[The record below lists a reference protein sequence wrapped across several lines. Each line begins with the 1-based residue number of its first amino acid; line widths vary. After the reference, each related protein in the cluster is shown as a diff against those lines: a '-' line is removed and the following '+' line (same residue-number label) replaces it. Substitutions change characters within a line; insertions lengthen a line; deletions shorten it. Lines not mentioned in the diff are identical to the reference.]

1 MKRMVSMEVVRQ
13 KLEQLWG
20 IIRKWGVA
28 DIITW
33 AFSRLGHLFDI
44 FKIKLASVKWIW
56 HKHQLFPITS
66 NERVPNPSSLWSP
79 SLKARVPLPTNTAWL
94 NFALN
99 EGSMPEY
106 IHPYVIRCKQGVLSI
121 CFPSPAVEP
130 HAITQAFVPDIS
142 IGCTMNGDSPSVRRH
157 MITAFDDLSVTLE
170 LHGGIKVPLVRGCPY
185 ITFIFTTMVMPTFAT
200 EHKVTELISNESHTR
215 HKISFENGQQTWIIY
230 SSNPLSLEQDS
241 DSIKVNW
248 AYKGHIRVVLLKG
261 GAEAEKVLDEHAGT
275 YPVGGR
281 ADLSVPFQ
289 VSYTW
294 EMDLADKKLLM
305 LSLPI
310 HRDMMA
316 HNDDRRPSVAYD
328 GIDGKMEA
336 ISSNS
341 WLLKTSNIST
351 VGWHCIGG
359 NIQKEKRKKELEA
372 VLRHDMSMLMPLPE
386 NIVSAYSHGKFMAR
400 VARMAVIAEEVGS
413 CLDLLKQAREF
424 LTESLTAWLE
434 GRFRGN
440 ALVYDSKWGGIIASE
455 THGESADTSKGVY
468 DDARY
473 TLGYFCYA
481 GAVLAKLDEA
491 WGKAHKAQLYKLMS
505 DYMNA
510 VAMNKLEPHADYV
523 FPRLRH
529 FDLWVLHSWGGD
541 GLVESE
547 YGRRQLSSSEA
558 VHAYYAG
565 AMLGL
570 AFNDK
575 ELVNLGLTL
584 ASLEIKAAQ
593 LLWHIP
599 SSSSLY
605 PVPFSSQNRMI
616 KVLWANK
623 RESLGPLPT
632 PPSITDDAN
641 AQHTN
646 APTRTS
652 STTMHGSASQTKL
665 AIPSSSS
672 TASME
677 IEMPDGALLLP
688 HHLVSMQV
696 SPLVP
701 ISKILF
707 SNTAFAKELVDW
719 ALPYLSTPH
728 TTSTWKGHVYAL
740 QALYDQSESTRKNVF
755 ALSYRC
761 DENCLSILVWW
772 IYSREAQSNETHK

>member
-121 CFPSPAVEP
+121 CFPSPVVEP
-130 HAITQAFVPDIS
+130 HTITQAFVPDIS
-142 IGCTMNGDSPSVRRH
+142 IGSTLNHDSPSVRRH
-157 MITAFDDLSVTLE
+157 MITSFDDVSVTLE

-185 ITFIFTTMVMPTFAT
+185 ITFIFSIMAMPTFAT
-200 EHKVTELISNESHTR
+200 EHKITELISNKTHTK
-215 HKISFENGQQTWIIY
+215 HKLSFKNRQTWLIY
-230 SSNPLSLEQDS
+230 SSHELFLEQDS
-241 DSIKVNW
+241 GSIKVNR
-248 AYKGHIRVVLLKG
+248 AYEGHIRVVLLNG
-261 GAEAEKVLDEHAGT
+261 GAQAEAVLDEHAGT

-281 ADLSVPFQ
+281 ADVSVPFQ
-289 VSYTW
+289 VRYTW
-294 EMDLADKKLLM
+294 EMGLADKRLLM

-341 WLLKTSNIST
+341 WLLKTSDISS
-351 VGWHCIGG
+351 VGWHSIGG
-359 NIQKEKRKKELEA
+359 IQKAKERKEVEA
-372 VLRHDMSMLMPLPE
+372 VLRHDMSVLMPLPE

-400 VARMAVIAEEVGS
+400 VAHMAMIAEEVGS

-440 ALVYDSKWGGIIASE
+440 ALVYDSKWGGIIARATQRGS
-455 THGESADTSKGVY
+455 TGASKGLY
-468 DDARY
+468 DDAHY

-491 WGKAHKAQLYKLMS
+491 WGKAHRAHLYKLMS
-505 DYMNA
+505 DYMSGA
-510 VAMNKLEPHADYV
+510 KMNKLEPHDDYV

-605 PVPFSSQNRMI
+605 PLPFSSHNRMI

-623 RESLGPLPT
+623 RESLGPLLT
-632 PPSITDDAN
+632 LPSTITD
-641 AQHTN
+641 
-646 APTRTS
+646 
-652 STTMHGSASQTKL
+652 ASQTKL
-665 AIPSSSS
+665 ALPSSSS

-677 IEMPDGALLLP
+677 TDVPYEVILLP
-688 HHLVSMQV
+688 HHLVSTQV
-696 SPLVP
+696 SPLAP
-701 ISKILF
+701 ISEILF
-707 SNTAFAKELVDW
+707 NNITFAKELVDW
-719 ALPYLSTPH
+719 ASPSLSTPH

-740 QALYDQSESTRKNVF
+740 QALYEHSFDFIQKNVF
-755 ALSYRC
+755 ALSYPNN
-761 DENCLSILVWW
+761 ENSLSILVWW